1 MPWKPE
7 LSIPGVLRLR
17 RNLHSGYVA
26 QLSAGIR
33 MAPCNIPPNKRAR
46 ESHTYKVHERKAQGS
61 LSLPPLANKHHFLVL
76 MLLLGESVEILYVEI
91 CCMDKN
97 FDRC

>member
-61 LSLPPLANKHHFLVL
+61 LSLPLLLTSTIFLVL
-76 MLLLGESVEILYVEI
+76 MLPLGESVEILYVEI